1 MKSPLHRRADT
12 VFARLLL
19 IIIAGI
25 ACTHLLITTLM
36 AISQNAPAPA
46 PAASRPPSSARPA
59 PPPAGFDPGPPP
71 PPDVDPFFGRGFP
84 DGPPPPPP
92 RQPPSPPGARA
103 LAGPEP
109 GPPVLG
115 IIALEC
121 LMLALA
127 AWVGARLLSRP
138 IRSLAQAATRI
149 GEDLDAP
156 ALPESGPRE
165 AREAAAA

>member
-36 AISQNAPAPA
+36 AISQNAPAPE
-46 PAASRPPSSARPA
+46 ASRPPSSARPA

-92 RQPPSPPGARA
+92 RQPPAPPGSRT
-103 LAGPEP
+103 LPGPEP

-115 IIALEC
+115 IVALEC
-121 LMLALA
+121 LVLALA